1 MPINTAW
8 FQNRIADR
16 HMSQRALARALGMD
30 PGALSL
36 TLRGKRTMKM
46 TEAADIARLLGV
58 PAEEVIENAGVRV
71 TSKNTMVPVTATIDG
86 TSELHMDLKTGI
98 TVPHPGGEVPE
109 KCYAVICRTEGT
121 DLAHMEGWVL
131 FTGQMPNGGGIAPE
145 AVGRLS
151 FCRVRNGCIYA
162 ARLMHSHKRGRW
174 SLHTPTGVMADVD
187 IEWAKPVLLI
197 VT

>member
-16 HMSQRALARALGMD
+16 RMSQRALARALGMD

-58 PAEEVIENAGVRV
+58 PAEEVIENAGVSV
-71 TSKNTMVPVTATIDG
+71 STKGQQLQITGYVDG
-86 TSELHMDLKTGI
+86 SGEVHRQMSEKLGLAS
-98 TVPHPGGEVPE
+98 HPGGELPLDVD
-109 KCYAVICRTEGT
+109 VIACRTGNS
-121 DLAHMEGWVL
+121 DLDHMDGWLL
-131 FTGQMPNGGGIAPE
+131 FVEKTHSGIPAE

-151 FCRVRNGCIYA
+151 LCKLSNGITALAKPTRSHQRGKWDLSGPSMTAQAVALEYA
-162 ARLMHSHKRGRW
+162 A
-174 SLHTPTGVMADVD
+174 
-187 IEWAKPVLLI
+187 PVLLI